1 MGYNGQPNT
10 MKKIF
15 SFLLATILTTNL
27 IAQQQLATLNHNDTI
42 SVFYGA
48 SALQQA
54 HDSASAGDVILL
66 SSGVFNG
73 IEISKAVTIKGN
85 GIIRDTISDT
95 QPTIVNGSSIN
106 VSGAVIE
113 GISFHSLTYRYVY
126 SGTINKCVIGNLG
139 NMGPQCY
146 LTNVAFIN
154 CIIRNFTGY
163 NTNQTQFINSVVNF
177 GGWNLSHACTLRN
190 CVAKVS
196 PGWLNVSYQNVSDF
210 TCYNSILFYSNF
222 SEGGNPIATYNCIGI
237 CHNDC
242 STDYFNFINEGNRN
256 FSGLNTVFKDFDGD
270 FSQGVDFDL
279 QDSIATNVLGND
291 GTQVGIYGG
300 MVPFNPRVFTPRF
313 VRCNVAPHTTADGK
327 LSVDVEVVSE

>member
-1 MGYNGQPNT
+1 
-10 MKKIF
+10 MKKIL
-15 SFLLATILTTNL
+15 SFVIATILTTNL

-54 HDSASAGDVILL
+54 HDSAFAGDVILL

-73 IEISKAVTIKGN
+73 IDITKALTIRGN

-95 QPTIVNGSSIN
+95 QPTIVNNSSVQ
-106 VSGAVIE
+106 VSGFLIE
-113 GISFHSLTYRYVY
+113 GIKFPYLRYYYTY
-126 SGTINKCVIGNLG
+126 SGTINKCDIGTLQNNG
-139 NMGPQCY
+139 QQCY
-146 LTNVAFIN
+146 LSNVTFIN

-163 NTNQTQFINSVVNF
+163 NTSQTQFINSVVNF
-177 GGWNLSHACTLRN
+177 GGWSLSHACTLRN

-196 PGWLNVSYQNVSDF
+196 PGWLNVSYQNVPDF
-210 TCYNSILFYSNF
+210 TCYNSILFSSNF
-222 SEGGNPIATYNCIGI
+222 SEGGNPIAIYNCVGI

-242 STDYFNFINEGNRN
+242 STDFFNSINEGNQN
-256 FSGLNTVFKDFDGD
+256 FIGLNTVFKYFDGD